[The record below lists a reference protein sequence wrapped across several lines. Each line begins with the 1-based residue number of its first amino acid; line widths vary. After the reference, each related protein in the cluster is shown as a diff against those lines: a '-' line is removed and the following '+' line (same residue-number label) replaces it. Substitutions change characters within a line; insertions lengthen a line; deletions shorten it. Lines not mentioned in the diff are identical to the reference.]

1 MKPRLPIP
9 LRTSPRHGSLQIPT
23 QCLRNSSSNP
33 ASSSN
38 ELPTPTRDPRWLSDM
53 KARLGKCIM
62 FGGLD
67 APSISNAADALRI
80 LSTEWR
86 SLVAGREGFLVDK
99 KRAGLLRHKVVWGEQ
114 DSMSHV
120 NNVTY
125 VRWAESARVN
135 WTNNYAVHF
144 DPSHRREWA
153 ELSMPKGVGMIL
165 KSIRTDYKFSWFLMI
180 EQPMTYP
187 DHISVFH
194 KLRSMP
200 KATDSHFVLD
210 VMIMS
215 ELRQRPAARCVE
227 DIVVYDYKKGQKT
240 PLPPFMM
247 DAFRKTWEAQE
258 AEKERVEERMKDVLS
273 AVRSME
279 QRTWDRDGAV
289 EDMGGTK

>member
-1 MKPRLPIP
+1 
-9 LRTSPRHGSLQIPT
+9 
-23 QCLRNSSSNP
+23 
-33 ASSSN
+33 
-38 ELPTPTRDPRWLSDM
+38 
-53 KARLGKCIM
+53 
-62 FGGLD
+62 
-67 APSISNAADALRI
+67 
-80 LSTEWR
+80 
-86 SLVAGREGFLVDK
+86 
-99 KRAGLLRHKVVWGEQ
+99 
-114 DSMSHV
+114 
-120 NNVTY
+120 
-125 VRWAESARVN
+125 
-135 WTNNYAVHF
+135 
-144 DPSHRREWA
+144 
-153 ELSMPKGVGMIL
+153 
-165 KSIRTDYKFSWFLMI
+165 
-180 EQPMTYP
+180 MTYP

-258 AEKERVEERMKDVLS
+258 AEKERVGERMKEVLL

-279 QRTWDRDGAV
+279 QRTWDREGAV